1 MATQQQIRDQITAQ
15 IVDALSKGTVP
26 WRKPW
31 RTDPNAGHPTNAVSR
46 RAYSGVNPLLLQMAA
61 DRHGFTSKF
70 WATYRQWQ
78 DLGGQVMA
86 RPANVKPGEWGTAI
100 VFGRRCTKTT
110 EDGDGEEVEKSFFV
124 LRTYVVFNADQV
136 LGSKV
141 DCFRV
146 GNEPVAAGEVEH
158 RFEQAERV
166 IDATGADIRYGGDRA
181 CYNFAGDFIQMPHRE
196 RFAVPEFYD
205 TLFHELTHWSEHPA
219 RLNWDRKKPENS
231 YALGELIAELGACYL
246 AGELGLPL
254 LETLPNHAAYLQS
267 WLDKMKGDSR
277 FIFTAAAQAS
287 RAVDF
292 ILSFSRVPEPEPEPA
307 LV

>member
-1 MATQQQIRDQITAQ
+1 MATQQQIRDSITAQ
-15 IVDALSKGTVP
+15 IVDALSKGTAP
-26 WRKPW
+26 WRRPW
-31 RTDPNAGHPTNAVSR
+31 HADKNAGLPANAVSR

-61 DRHGFTSKF
+61 DRHGFTSRY

-78 DLGGQVMA
+78 ELGGQVMA

-100 VFGRRCTKTT
+100 VFCKPCKKAT
-110 EDGDGEEVEKSFFV
+110 EDEDGQESERTYFV
-124 LRTYVVFNADQV
+124 LRTYVVFNVEQV
-136 LGSKV
+136 VGSKV
-141 DCFRV
+141 DRFRV
-146 GNEPVAAGEVEH
+146 GKEPVAAGEVEE

-181 CYNFAGDFIQMPHRE
+181 AYNFAGDYITMPRRE
-196 RFAVPEFYD
+196 QFAVPEFYD
-205 TLFHELTHWSEHPA
+205 TLFHELGHWTEHPA
-219 RLNWDRKKPENS
+219 RLNWDRKKPENT

-254 LETLPNHAAYLQS
+254 TETLPNHAAYLQS
-267 WLDKMKGDSR
+267 WLEKMKGDSR
-277 FIFTAAAQAS
+277 FVFTAAAQAS